1 MKTMK
6 RFNILK
12 LIVGC
17 WALCQAQWGM
27 AQNYKTQYVSLGR
40 QSAVLYQ
47 PVQASEKSSVGIVV
61 MHSNEDYL
69 GFLAN
74 SELSKRGYTVLAT
87 LPAEGDLMDAKLLS
101 VKACVDY
108 LRSMSGI
115 KKVLLL
121 GHSGGA
127 TVMTAY
133 QLIAEKGT
141 GVLKDK
147 LFNAY
152 SRDLSHLS
160 KADGVVLLDANYG
173 NSVMRLLSLDP
184 NIKGRGQGNGNAHR
198 LSLTDA
204 SKGYAENGGTHYSD
218 SFRRQYLSAQ
228 RQRLNDLMAE
238 AQTRLDSI
246 QSGKGRFSD
255 DEPFVVAGANQMRFY
270 NRVFPQD
277 LHLLAHTKGTYTL
290 LHGDGTVTH
299 EVVHSVRAPLQ
310 GEVKTTSLDAAM
322 NTTVKGF
329 LSACAIKVNPDFDI
343 TATGIEGVD
352 WTSNINTPIGNASGI
367 TVPILMMGMTGSWEY
382 LAAEMIYNACPS
394 TDKSIAF
401 VEGASHMFEPD
412 KDAEKFQKKDYGDTV
427 KVLFDY
433 VDQWLSK
440 KGRFM

>member
-1 MKTMK
+1 MIEMKQLH
-6 RFNILK
+6 IVK
-12 LIVGC
+12 LLLGC
-17 WALCQAQWGM
+17 WLLGMAQWGM
-27 AQNYKTQYVSLGR
+27 AQDYKTQYLSIGR

-47 PVQASEKSSVGIVV
+47 PAQASEKSSVGIVV

-74 SELSKRGYTVLAT
+74 SELSSRGYTVLAT

-101 VKACVDY
+101 IKACVDY
-108 LRSMSGI
+108 LRSRPDI

-147 LFNAY
+147 LFNDY
-152 SRDLSHLS
+152 SHDLSNLTR
-160 KADGVVLLDANYG
+160 ADGIILLDANYG

-184 NIKGRGQGNGNAHR
+184 NIKGRGQGNGNPHT

-204 SKGYAENGGTHYSD
+204 SSGYAENGSTRYTD
-218 SFRRQYLSAQ
+218 NFRRQYLSAQ
-228 RQRLNDLMAE
+228 RRRLNELMDE
-238 AQTRLDSI
+238 AQERLDSI
-246 QSGKGRFSD
+246 QAGKGMFSD

-270 NRVFPQD
+270 NRLFPQD
-277 LHLLAHTKGTYTL
+277 LHLLSHTKGKYTL
-290 LHGDGTVTH
+290 LHGDGTVTR
-299 EVVHSVRAPLQ
+299 EIVHSVRAPQQ
-310 GEVKTTSLDAAM
+310 GEAETTSLDAAM

-329 LSACAIKVNPDFDI
+329 LSACAINVKPEFDI
-343 TATGIEGVD
+343 TETGFEGID
-352 WTSNINTPIGNASGI
+352 WTSNINNPIGNASGI
-367 TVPILMMGMTGSWEY
+367 TAPILTMGMTGSWEY
-382 LAAEMIYNACPS
+382 LAAELIYKASPS
-394 TDKSIAF
+394 KNKSIAF

-412 KDAEKFQKKDYGDTV
+412 MAAEKYNDKDYGDTV

-433 VDQWLSK
+433 VDQWLGK
-440 KGRFM
+440 NYL